1 MSTIIP
7 IGPFH
12 PVLEEPE
19 YIQLYVDGETV
30 LDADIDLGR
39 IHRGIELL
47 AEEKTYDQDTFLVER
62 ICGICSASHSWTS
75 VLAMEDIAGSRF
87 RTEPA
92 T

>member
-30 LDADIDLGR
+30 EKADIDLAKAQV
-39 IHRGIELL
+39 EL
-47 AEEKTYDQDTFLVER
+47 AEAVAQLRAIERLRKTR
-62 ICGICSASHSWTS
+62 
-75 VLAMEDIAGSRF
+75 
-87 RTEPA
+87 
-92 T
+92 